1 MKKQHLSLTE
11 LHFIIANAFFTLF
24 YFKCFQNICRGEK
37 GYFYAERGDVPFNPH
52 TTCCKIL
59 KRTLKGD

>member
-1 MKKQHLSLTE
+1 MLTLSSLF
-11 LHFIIANAFFTLF
+11 FILNV
-24 YFKCFQNICRGEK
+24 FKTFVEAKK

-52 TTCCKIL
+52 TTCCKML